1 MSDNRADLTKVNART
16 LILQCSEDI
25 IAGQQVGAYVQ
36 RNIPNSKMA
45 VLKAT
50 GHCPNRTGEAG
61 CLAGHGGFRDVLPG
75 SVVRIL
81 SIEARDSSGPL
92 LRAVLRFEIDLTLA
106 R

>member
-61 CLAGHGGFRDVLPG
+61 CLAGHGGSQRTCCPVLS
-75 SVVRIL
+75 SVSYQSRL
-81 SIEARDSSGPL
+81 
-92 LRAVLRFEIDLTLA
+92 EIPRGLCSE
-106 R
+106 

>member
-61 CLAGHGGFRDVLPG
+61 CLAGHGGFRKGRVARFCRPYLINRG
-75 SVVRIL
+75 SRFL
-81 SIEARDSSGPL
+81 GAFAPSSASL
-92 LRAVLRFEIDLTLA
+92 
-106 R
+106 

>member
-36 RNIPNSKMA
+36 RNIPNSKMV

-50 GHCPNRTGEAG
+50 GHCPNLSAPDEVIA
-61 CLAGHGGFRDVLPG
+61 AIRDFV
-75 SVVRIL
+75 
-81 SIEARDSSGPL
+81 
-92 LRAVLRFEIDLTLA
+92 
-106 R
+106 